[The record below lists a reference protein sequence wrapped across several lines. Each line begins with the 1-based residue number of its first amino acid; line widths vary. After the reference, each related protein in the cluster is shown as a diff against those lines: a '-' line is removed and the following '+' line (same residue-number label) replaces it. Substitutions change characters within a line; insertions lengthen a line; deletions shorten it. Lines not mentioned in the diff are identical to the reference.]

1 MKWGKMGGRCSF
13 YGSTDLILVG
23 EVCSTQRN
31 FSKRTVDCQVN
42 ETGLKVAAEVE
53 RSCAGEH
60 RLSSWS
66 HDLLGCC
73 AGPLLHIQ
81 RMMYGVTAY
90 LL

>member
-1 MKWGKMGGRCSF
+1 MGYTGWAVFFLWQHRPHSCGRSLF
-13 YGSTDLILVG
+13 YTAHL
-23 EVCSTQRN
+23 QQA
-31 FSKRTVDCQVN
+31 DCQVN

-66 HDLLGCC
+66 HDLLGRC

-81 RMMYGVTAY
+81 RMMYGVTVY

>member
-1 MKWGKMGGRCSF
+1 MGYIGWAEFFLWYYRPHSCGRSLF
-13 YGSTDLILVG
+13 YAAQL
-23 EVCSTQRN
+23 QRA
-31 FSKRTVDCQVN
+31 DCQVN

-66 HDLLGCC
+66 HDLLRCC
-73 AGPLLHIQ
+73 AGPVLHIQ
-81 RMMYGVTAY
+81 RMMYGVTVY